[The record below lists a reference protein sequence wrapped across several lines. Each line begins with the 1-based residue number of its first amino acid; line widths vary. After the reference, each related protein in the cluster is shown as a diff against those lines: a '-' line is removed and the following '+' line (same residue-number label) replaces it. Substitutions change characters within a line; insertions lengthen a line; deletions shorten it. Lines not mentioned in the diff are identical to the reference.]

1 VIWHDGVIVIT
12 PQSNQT
18 VVGLRHLKR
27 LMSLFSSLHQVGCD
41 RDTAGNRRLHFDGY
55 CGLVTLFLF
64 NPWIA
69 SLRTLQKAV
78 GLPAVAKTLGV
89 QRFSLGSFSESPA
102 VFEPEQ
108 LKRVIAELAGEIRPL
123 ATDPKLADLKH
134 TLELVDGTLL
144 RALPKMAESFVR
156 HNKDGGDYHAW
167 RLHTHLVVGAPAPHL
182 IERTTGHDARDKG
195 NEITHLRK
203 SLQPDRCYV
212 TDRRFYD
219 VSLFNAIH
227 AGGSS
232 YVCRVRDDAVFELVQ
247 EKDLSQDA
255 LDAKV
260 VRDAWVRVGRQDKAD
275 HPTRMVV
282 VQAEPHPKRT
292 RKGIKQ
298 SPGWVVIFTNLAETP
313 PEIIALIYRYRWSI
327 ELFFRFLKHLLG
339 LRHLLSQRPEGID
352 IQVYCCVIACL
363 LIHLQTGKKP
373 NKGMMDMLGFYLMG
387 LAGEQEVI
395 DFLNKPDNTGV
406 KLRAKDELWKKLGVN

>member
-1 VIWHDGVIVIT
+1 VAWELSDKD
-12 PQSNQT
+12 

-27 LMSLFSSLHQVGCD
+27 LMSLFSRLHEVGCD

-69 SLRTLQKAV
+69 SLRTLQKAAS
-78 GLPAVAKTLGV
+78 LSAVARMLGIR
-89 QRFSLGSFSESPA
+89 RFSLGSFSESPA

-108 LKRVIAELAGEIRPL
+108 LKRVIAELAGQVRPL
-123 ATDPKLADLKH
+123 ATDPRLADLKH

-156 HNKDGGDYHAW
+156 HNNDGGDYHAW
-167 RLHTHLVVGAPAPHL
+167 RLHTHLVIGAPSPRL
-182 IERTTGHDARDKG
+182 IERTSGHDARDKG
-195 NEITHLRK
+195 SEIVHLRK
-203 SLQPDRCYV
+203 NLQPDHCYV

-219 VSLFNAIH
+219 VGLFNAIN
-227 AGGSS
+227 AADSS
-232 YVCRVRDDAVFELVQ
+232 YVCRVRNDAVFQPIQ
-247 EKDLSQDA
+247 EQTLSQEA
-255 LDAKV
+255 LNANV
-260 VRDAWVRVGRQDKAD
+260 VRDAWVRAGSQNLAD

-282 VQAEPHPKRT
+282 VKTEPHPKRT

-298 SPGWVVIFTNLAETP
+298 SPGLLVIFTNLPDVP

-327 ELFFRFLKHLLG
+327 ELFFRFLKQLLG

-352 IQVYCCVIACL
+352 IQVHCCVIACL
-363 LIHLQTGKKP
+363 LIRLQTGRKP
-373 NKGMMDMLGFYLMG
+373 DKGMMDMLGFYLLG
-387 LAGEQEVI
+387 LASEREVI
-395 DFLNKPDNTGV
+395 DYLNKPDNTGV
-406 KLRAKDELWKKLGVN
+406 KLRAKDALWKKLGVN